1 MSKYLLY
8 IYTAAGTRV
17 PLFDSSLVDYLWS
30 YDNSGLKLAQL
41 RFYQCA
47 TIVPD
52 ASDPNGAQLNLDC

>member
-1 MSKYLLY
+1 
-8 IYTAAGTRV
+8 V

-47 TIVPD
+47 TIVLD

>member
-1 MSKYLLY
+1 M
-8 IYTAAGTRV
+8 

-30 YDNSGLKLAQL
+30 YDNSGLTLAQL